1 MIYALTLPENDFV
14 IRNDDPLPPQQG
26 SLTRVCKQIRSET
39 TKLWYYTNAFI
50 IKVTDDDWFSFLD
63 YWPAIIQ
70 RYGRIA
76 CRNLSIEVGKR
87 DIDEI
92 WDGYINCL
100 RPYYTPCWNDIIC
113 KREIA
118 SQPGIPWDIYNLFN
132 FSGTL
137 CGYGAPWLVAH
148 GLLQVMT
155 RGLKRPMEV
164 PGDGD
169 DPVYVYTIN
178 KV

>member
-1 MIYALTLPENDFV
+1 
-14 IRNDDPLPPQQG
+14 
-26 SLTRVCKQIRSET
+26 
-39 TKLWYYTNAFI
+39 
-50 IKVTDDDWFSFLD
+50 
-63 YWPAIIQ
+63 
-70 RYGRIA
+70 
-76 CRNLSIEVGKR
+76 
-87 DIDEI
+87 
-92 WDGYINCL
+92 
-100 RPYYTPCWNDIIC
+100 
-113 KREIA
+113 
-118 SQPGIPWDIYNLFN
+118 LFN